1 MIVFEDKLV
10 FNKIQEQFGGH
21 VRFTI
26 TGSAPISPQILEFI
40 RVTLGGHV
48 MEGYGQT
55 ENSAMATATWPGD
68 YVGGNCGGP
77 AVCTLLKLADVPDM
91 GYSASENKG
100 EVMLKGPHITK
111 GYYKDPEKTSEL
123 FDEEGYLHTG
133 DIGQILPNGTLRII
147 DRKKNILKLAQG
159 EYVAP
164 EKIEN
169 IYTNS
174 SYVQQIYVD
183 GDSLERFLIAVV
195 VPEPAPL
202 EKWYKTKFGKEAE
215 LEKICEQPEVKE
227 LVLKDIQKLGK
238 ENKLNSIEQVQAI
251 YLEPNPFTI
260 DNGLLTPTLK
270 SKRPQLHQKYKA
282 IMSEIYKTVQ

>member
-1 MIVFEDKLV
+1 AKIAKSGFLSRAIFKTAYNRKLAEIRQGIVRNDSVWDKLI

-21 VRFTI
+21 IRFTI

-40 RVTLGGHV
+40 RVTLGGYV

-77 AVCTLLKLADVPDM
+77 AVCTLLKLEDVPDM
-91 GYSASENKG
+91 DYS
-100 EVMLKGPHITK
+100 V
-111 GYYKDPEKTSEL
+111 
-123 FDEEGYLHTG
+123 
-133 DIGQILPNGTLRII
+133 
-147 DRKKNILKLAQG
+147 G

-164 EKIEN
+164 LKIEN

-202 EKWYKTKFGKEAE
+202 EKWYKTKFGKEAG
-215 LEKICEQPEVKE
+215 LEKICEQPEAKE
-227 LVLKDIQKLGK
+227 LILKDIQKLGK
-238 ENKLNSIEQVQAI
+238 ENKLNNMEQVQAI